1 MNLSDCLRSE
11 SIYKAKLC
19 DLCDLFYHQKVE
31 RSTSQKL
38 VMRIGEGKIN
48 KNKNI
53 FGMVMRHVDIRS
65 YTISSL
71 GLWLL
76 ARFKKTSEMNDY
88 NFKDNDS

>member
-1 MNLSDCLRSE
+1 
-11 SIYKAKLC
+11 
-19 DLCDLFYHQKVE
+19 
-31 RSTSQKL
+31 
-38 VMRIGEGKIN
+38 MRIGEGKIN